1 MRLHIR
7 FQLEET
13 AALPIDHNYDLL
25 GLVYRLL
32 ATSDEEYASF
42 LHEEGYREQAESAKR
57 SKLFTFSGLRV
68 ESSRRRIE
76 NGRLLLRPG
85 AVDWLLASPRDDFL
99 THSATGLLS
108 VGSEVRVGA
117 ARLRLEMVEALP
129 QPTFA
134 ARTKF
139 SCLSPIVAARPCP
152 DGKTYYLRPT
162 DPLFSEAVRANLL
175 WKHRLLHG
183 GAAPDDDRL
192 DLEFDSAYLADPR
205 HRGGTKLVTFKS
217 IQIVGAFA
225 PFALTGST
233 ALMETA
239 WNCGLGE
246 KNSIGFGMIEHKPAS
261 RTEGDVE

>member
-13 AALPIDHNYDLL
+13 AVLPIDHNQDLL

-32 ATSDEEYASF
+32 ATSDEEYATF
-42 LHEEGYREQAESAKR
+42 LHEEGYRDQAESAKR
-57 SKLFTFSGLRV
+57 AKLFTFSGLRV
-68 ESSRRRIE
+68 DARRRSLE
-76 NGRLLLRPG
+76 NGRLVLRPG
-85 AVDWLLASPRDDFL
+85 PVDWLIASARDDFL
-99 THSATGLLS
+99 THSATGLLTSGS
-108 VGSEVRVGA
+108 VVRVGT

-129 QPTFA
+129 QPVFA
-134 ARTKF
+134 ERTKF

-162 DPLFSEAVRANLL
+162 DPEFSEAVRANLL
-175 WKHRLLHG
+175 WKHRVLHG
-183 GAAPDDDRL
+183 LPPDDDRL
-192 DLEFDSAYLADPR
+192 DLQFDPAYLADPR
-205 HRGGTKLVTFKS
+205 HRGGTKLVTFKN
-217 IQIVGAFA
+217 IQMVGAFA

-246 KNSIGFGMIEHKPAS
+246 KNSIGLGMIDLKSAPRSEGT
-261 RTEGDVE
+261 TE